1 MAYTCGNRG
10 WCREAGSIRETWEDI
25 MFMKKLVVICMWQR
39 RWWPTCGNRG
49 WWKLGPHVAG
59 REGGDG
65 VDRRGN
71 PLLAIP
77 IP

>member
-1 MAYTCGNRG
+1 
-10 WCREAGSIRETWEDI
+10 
-25 MFMKKLVVICMWQR
+25 MFMKKLVVMCMWQR

-71 PLLAIP
+71 PLLALPTIQSATFATVY
-77 IP
+77 